1 MRRGTQIINGV
12 EYVYEDCAYWDPA
25 KKRGTHKRNYIG
37 KNVDGKFVPN
47 KKFRLQMELDAAK
60 AAVKPGPVPA
70 LECRRTFY
78 GATYL
83 LNAISEKIGV
93 TQDLK
98 VCFPDSYHEI
108 LSLAYFLV
116 LEENCPLY
124 RFRRWSA
131 THEHPYGRDIP
142 SQRSSELLGCITEK
156 GKMEFFAR
164 QAARRSEKEYLAF
177 DTTTI
182 SSYSQLLKQAKYG
195 KNKEGDSLPQ
205 LNLALL
211 YGEESGLPVYYRKLA
226 GNIMD
231 VKTVHNLLKDI
242 DFLQMAKVSLVMD
255 RGFYSEANING
266 LFKNHHKFLIGVKK
280 SLKFIRMKLDEIR
293 GDFVSRANFNSKTG
307 LYIMTFTMEWNYT
320 EEKPRSKETISDKRR
335 IYVHFYYNDQRAT
348 DEKNRFNRLLDSLED
363 ELLSGHRTPE
373 HEKQYAKY
381 YAISETQIRGMKL
394 EPKEDAI
401 RAVEKDYGYFI
412 LMSNGIKDPV
422 KALEIYRS
430 KDTIEKP
437 FGNLKERLNM
447 RRMAVASEE
456 NFEGKLFIQFV
467 ALIYLSYIKKVMD
480 EQGLFKNYT
489 MQELL
494 DELDIIERYQQPG
507 KAYHPG
513 EMTKK
518 QKSLYQYM
526 GVDFPS

>member
-1 MRRGTQIINGV
+1 
-12 EYVYEDCAYWDPA
+12 
-25 KKRGTHKRNYIG
+25 
-37 KNVDGKFVPN
+37 
-47 KKFRLQMELDAAK
+47 
-60 AAVKPGPVPA
+60 
-70 LECRRTFY
+70 
-78 GATYL
+78 
-83 LNAISEKIGV
+83 
-93 TQDLK
+93 
-98 VCFPDSYHEI
+98 
-108 LSLAYFLV
+108 
-116 LEENCPLY
+116 
-124 RFRRWSA
+124 
-131 THEHPYGRDIP
+131 
-142 SQRSSELLGCITEK
+142 
-156 GKMEFFAR
+156 
-164 QAARRSEKEYLAF
+164 
-177 DTTTI
+177 
-182 SSYSQLLKQAKYG
+182 
-195 KNKEGDSLPQ
+195 
-205 LNLALL
+205 
-211 YGEESGLPVYYRKLA
+211 
-226 GNIMD
+226 MD

-348 DEKNRFNRLLDSLED
+348 DEKNRFNRLLDSLEN
-363 ELLSGHRTPE
+363 ELLPGHRTPE